1 MGANTTLKSPV
12 HLVQRL
18 RRLSSPVE
26 SPWPSSV
33 ADHFDLDYMGS
44 AEFEFG
50 ALATSKKALRA
61 LHPESWGD
69 PKRIAAP
76 SGQDAWFVGPPERVM
91 LAEQLLAAGLSG
103 AYGHHTEER
112 LCIFEAC
119 LSGCHTMA
127 ARASGFPTSQSDP
140 GMTRSVKPRSHAASF
155 GLTRARVPRPARY
168 GPGGARANVGL
179 RSG

>member
-50 ALATSKKALRA
+50 ALSTSKKALRA

-112 LCIFEAC
+112 LCIFEAYNQRPGAKVRYDTYIGWWAIDRAKDFAIFRE
-119 LSGCHTMA
+119 LEDAKTFRGVLLA
-127 ARASGFPTSQSDP
+127 FARESP
-140 GMTRSVKPRSHAASF
+140 
-155 GLTRARVPRPARY
+155 
-168 GPGGARANVGL
+168 
-179 RSG
+179 